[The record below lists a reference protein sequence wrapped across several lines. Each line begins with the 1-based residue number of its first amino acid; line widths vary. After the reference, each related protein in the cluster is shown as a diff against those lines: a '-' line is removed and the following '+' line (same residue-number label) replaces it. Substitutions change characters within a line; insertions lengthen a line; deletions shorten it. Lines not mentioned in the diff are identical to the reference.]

1 METLAAWSKL
11 MKFSQVLSHSP
22 VRWKELFR
30 SLNLD
35 ILNSGDAARD
45 AVMLGVPIPPHT
57 HSNQPF
63 FVSTS
68 PSTDQGQ
75 GEPGSSLLAS
85 PSRVKIPFLV

>member
-11 MKFSQVLSHSP
+11 MKFSGVLSPSP
-22 VRWKELFR
+22 LRCKELFR

-45 AVMLGVPIPPHT
+45 AHMLGVPIPLHT
-57 HSNQPF
+57 LKPTHF
-63 FVSTS
+63 FSTS